1 MLKNFFKNKFYAI
14 NGTKSLDWRNELI
27 NHMVIYFTTYV
38 LSTIH
43 HDDYVIPNY
52 VRKLLYNFDYELIIP
67 GNEIEYVLVDF
78 KDFKVV
84 FEENSSV
91 DEKAEELRQ
100 KILMYSR
107 INYVVFNFYEIDDE
121 SDVFR
126 LKDIDVLILDRGL
139 GGYNVFV
146 RDKYCPYLIHKYSSF
161 DDDIYI
167 AIDDSNRSIME
178 FFAKVEAEYIL
189 SFFL

>member
-43 HDDYVIPNY
+43 QDDYVIPNY
-52 VRKLLYNFDYELIIP
+52 VRKLLHNFDFEIIEL
-67 GNEIEYVLVDF
+67 GNEIEYVIVDF
-78 KDFKVV
+78 KDFIVV
-84 FEENSSV
+84 FGENSSV
-91 DEKAEELRQ
+91 EDKTEELRQ
-100 KILMYSR
+100 KIMEHTK
-107 INYVVFNFYEIDDE
+107 INYVVFDFDEVDEE

-126 LKDIDVLILDRGL
+126 LMGIDVLILDHGH
-139 GGYNVFV
+139 GGYNIFV
-146 RDKYCPYLIHKYSSF
+146 RDKHSPYLIHKFLSF
-161 DDDIYI
+161 DDDIYT
-167 AIDDSNRSIME
+167 AIENNRSITE
-178 FFAKVEAEYIL
+178 FLAKIDTEYII